1 MDILLKNKDMLTEQ
15 KINTNYL
22 AFVKRLEKYGVYSE
36 EMMNDLGEL
45 IKNAPFAPQ
54 EDSGGAYQGA
64 MIDIVLNVLC
74 KIGYEFNEKAFGGD
88 DKVEHPL
95 LKCNLDML
103 MRVLLLQH
111 ISKCQMFIPQRNA
124 WQAKNGRLYEFNDNL
139 EVSGMK
145 TGERTLF
152 LCQKYGIKLTE
163 PEYDAIKIIDKSED
177 EKSLYYITPL
187 SAIVRSANMHTNV
200 ELRNKFIKSQK
211 KENVE
216 Q

>member
-1 MDILLKNKDMLTEQ
+1 
-15 KINTNYL
+15 
-22 AFVKRLEKYGVYSE
+22 
-36 EMMNDLGEL
+36 
-45 IKNAPFAPQ
+45 
-54 EDSGGAYQGA
+54 
-64 MIDIVLNVLC
+64 
-74 KIGYEFNEKAFGGD
+74 
-88 DKVEHPL
+88 
-95 LKCNLDML
+95 
-103 MRVLLLQH
+103 
-111 ISKCQMFIPQRNA
+111 
-124 WQAKNGRLYEFNDNL
+124 
-139 EVSGMK
+139 MK